1 MFKRVTMTLVLLASI
16 GLTISPVSAAVDWN
30 LDMLGF
36 SSNSQFFVLAE
47 SVVEDGSGIPRAKII
62 IADVATNHCVQGGC
76 LESRGSDN
84 GGDTEQDALQKIYQ
98 QTWPLR
104 QKLGLTPPQTGYLAN
119 GPFFGEDDNTAHY
132 SYNDRKIYV
141 TLLQKTV
148 PGEDDFHQK
157 AAVQI
162 TINTSNETSHHV
174 EKVLDSLNNY
184 RENAQ
189 KYQLGRIYVSPD
201 RKSVAILV
209 HVFYRGFEGYDIRT
223 IVQTVQLF

>member
-1 MFKRVTMTLVLLASI
+1 MFKRITITLILLAGI
-16 GLTISPVSAAVDWN
+16 VLTISPVSAAVDWN

-36 SSNSQFFVLAE
+36 SSNSQFFILAE

-62 IADVATNHCVQGGC
+62 IADVATNQCVQGGC
-76 LESRGSDN
+76 LESTSSPN
-84 GGDTEQDALQKIYQ
+84 GDTEQDALQQIYQ
-98 QTWPLR
+98 KTWTLR
-104 QKLGLTPPQTGYLAN
+104 KELGLTPPQSGYLAN

-132 SYNDRKIYV
+132 SYNDQKIYV

-148 PGEDDFHQK
+148 PGEDDFNQK
-157 AAVQI
+157 AAIQM
-162 TINTSNETSHHV
+162 TMSTSNETGQHV
-174 EKVLDSLNNY
+174 KKVLDSLNNY

-189 KYQLGRIYVSPD
+189 KYQLGRLYVSPD

-223 IVQTVQLF
+223 IVQSAQLF